1 MSAVLHFGKH
11 QGKTLVE
18 IVFSD
23 PAWFLWATD
32 RGVFHDRGGSSLQS
46 EAETIWLR
54 ARNIRK
60 PRRYLDGSQVAY
72 YYQGWNH
79 KFMGLSIVDDGR
91 FEEHADLKDILDLG
105 YVCESG
111 RKDRAGNQILITA
124 IKRLLFGEKT
134 RVTVEMMEQFFAN
147 TDNFDLPA
155 QMQQAAE

>member
-1 MSAVLHFGKH
+1 MSAVLKFGKH
-11 QGKTLVE
+11 EGKTLVE
-18 IVFSD
+18 TVFSD
-23 PAWFLWATD
+23 PAWFVWATAH
-32 RGVFHDRGGSSLQS
+32 GIFHDRGGPSLQA
-46 EAETIWLR
+46 EAEEIWLK
-54 ARNIRK
+54 ARNIRM
-60 PRRYLDGSQVAY
+60 PQGHSDGSQVAY
-72 YYQGWNH
+72 YYQGWNQN
-79 KFMGLSIVDDGR
+79 FLGLSIVADGR

-147 TDNFDLPA
+147 PDNFDLPA